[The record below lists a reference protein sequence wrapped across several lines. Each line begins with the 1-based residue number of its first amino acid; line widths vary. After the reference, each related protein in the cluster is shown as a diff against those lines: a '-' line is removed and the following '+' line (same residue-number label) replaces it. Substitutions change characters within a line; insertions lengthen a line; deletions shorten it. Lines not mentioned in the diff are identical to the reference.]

1 MKYGYI
7 RVSTREQNIE
17 RQLTAMYENGISRRY
32 IYIDKM
38 SGKDFNRRS
47 YRQMIKRLKK
57 GDEIVIKSIDRLG
70 RNYDEI
76 LEQWR
81 YLVRECEV
89 DIRVIDLELL
99 NTKSAF
105 DNNITGRFI
114 SDLVL
119 QVLSYVAQVERENTL
134 QRQKEGIIE
143 AKKKGVRFG
152 RPKKEVPNNFEEVYQ
167 KWKLEEVNIREAAI
181 ILGVAKTTCYN
192 WLIQRKNKKN
202 LQNTRF
208 LD

>member
-7 RVSTREQNIE
+7 RVSTKEQNID
-17 RQLTAMYENGISRRY
+17 RQLTAMYKEGIAQKQ

-38 SGKDFNRRS
+38 SGRDFNRVAYKR
-47 YRQMIKRLKK
+47 MIKRVKK

-81 YLVRECEV
+81 YLVREKEV

-99 NTKSAF
+99 NTKSSF

-119 QVLSYVAQVERENTL
+119 QILSYIAQVERENML

-143 AKKKGVRFG
+143 AKKKGVQFG
-152 RPKKEVPNNFEEVYQ
+152 RPKKELPANFEDVYQ
-167 KWKLEEVNIREAAI
+167 QWNLNKLNTREAAQL
-181 ILGVAKTTCYN
+181 LGVAKTTCYN
-192 WLIQRKNKKN
+192 WLILRKNQKSCTKY
-202 LQNTRF
+202 
-208 LD
+208 